1 VGCCIP
7 FWMRQL
13 IFYVERAKHLA
24 RAKKMVNLSI
34 EETSGVDHPAH
45 LHEGWLVMK
54 SADSSDVQRVLDES
68 LNREDSLMEKT
79 AEEQVVET
87 TPEETKTEE
96 VVAEVTEEVAEV
108 VAEEVKEE
116 SSEEEILKSAPQ
128 SVIKMVEDLRKAKED
143 AEAKAKEFSYELQK
157 QRDEKA
163 DAEAVAKASAWTHLN
178 LDANTVGKALRRLTE
193 KDAVLAKQ
201 VEEVLTSVNAQA
213 ESSNIFAE
221 LGKSVETQVDN
232 AYGRMTAIAKS
243 LVEKGESNS
252 VEQGIARVALANPD
266 LYAQYLAEKGA

>member
-1 VGCCIP
+1 
-7 FWMRQL
+7 MDTATY
-13 IFYVERAKHLA
+13 FYVERAKHLA
-24 RAKKMVNLSI
+24 KAKKMVNLSI

-54 SADSSDVQRVLDES
+54 SADTTEVQRVLDES
-68 LNREDSLMEKT
+68 LNREDSNMEKT
-79 AEEQVVET
+79 VDEQV
-87 TPEETKTEE
+87 EETNPEAPKTEE
-96 VVAEVTEEVAEV
+96 APAEVTEEVTEV
-108 VAEEVKEE
+108 VVEEVKEE
-116 SSEEEILKSAPQ
+116 ASEEEILKSAPQ

-178 LDANTVGKALRRLTE
+178 LDANKVGKALRRLTE

-232 AYGRMTAIAKS
+232 AYGRMTALAKS
-243 LVEKGESNS
+243 LVEKGEANS
-252 VEQGIARVALANPD
+252 VEQGIARVAVASPD

>member
-252 VEQGIARVALANPD
+252 VEQGIARVALSNPD

>member
-1 VGCCIP
+1 MGCCIP

-96 VVAEVTEEVAEV
+96 VAEVTEEVAEV
-108 VAEEVKEE
+108 VEEVKEE

-252 VEQGIARVALANPD
+252 VEQGIARVALSNPD

>member
-79 AEEQVVET
+79 AEEQVEET
-87 TPEETKTEE
+87 TPDAPKTEE
-96 VVAEVTEEVAEV
+96 VTEVTEEVTEV
-108 VAEEVKEE
+108 VEEVKEE

>member
-1 VGCCIP
+1 MGCCIP

-108 VAEEVKEE
+108 VEEVKEE

-252 VEQGIARVALANPD
+252 VEQGIARVALSNPD

>member
-1 VGCCIP
+1 MGCCIP

-79 AEEQVVET
+79 AEEQVEET
-87 TPEETKTEE
+87 TPDAPKTEE
-96 VVAEVTEEVAEV
+96 VTEVTEEVTEV
-108 VAEEVKEE
+108 VEEVKEE

-252 VEQGIARVALANPD
+252 VEQGIARVALSNPD

>member
-1 VGCCIP
+1 
-7 FWMRQL
+7 MRQL

-54 SADSSDVQRVLDES
+54 SADTSDVQRVLDES

-87 TPEETKTEE
+87 TPEEIKAEE

-178 LDANTVGKALRRLTE
+178 LDANKVGKALRRLTE

-232 AYGRMTAIAKS
+232 AYGRMTALAKS

-252 VEQGIARVALANPD
+252 VEQGIARVALSNPD